1 MQGIIHFY
9 RCGLLIVSM
18 ILASSTYAGNT
29 QENSV
34 LTIPEDFNVL
44 YVDGQK
50 TQSSFFSPGGATL
63 KLAQG
68 EHRVVMIYDQFF
80 ESGDDTN
87 RIKSAPF
94 MLSFM
99 IEKAVDVELQFT
111 APKTLDAAREFAK
124 SPQVELQ
131 ITSSKSV
138 LPIQITLD
146 IDKDWYLASYA
157 KAPVQPLPPVQP
169 SPAPVVQVSFSANP
183 APAEK
188 AGKQSNALQQLQ
200 YWWQQ
205 ADDSQ
210 REEFLQGIK
219 AMP

>member
-1 MQGIIHFY
+1 MQVTVNYFRSVLLMVFMMLANSIH
-9 RCGLLIVSM
+9 
-18 ILASSTYAGNT
+18 AGNT

-50 TQSSFFSPGGATL
+50 TQSSFFSPGGAEL
-63 KLAQG
+63 KLAPG

-94 MLSFM
+94 MLSFV
-99 IEKAVDVELQFT
+99 IEQTADVELQFT

-124 SPQVELQ
+124 NPQVELHK
-131 ITSSKSV
+131 ISSQSA
-138 LPIQITLD
+138 LPLQITLN

-157 KAPVQPLPPVQP
+157 KPPVQPLPPVQP
-169 SPAPVVQVSFSANP
+169 SPAPVVQVSFPPNP

-219 AMP
+219 ARP